1 MSGTFKKYV
10 SAGMVL
16 FFLLAGCEEDKI
28 IGTGEKKFEIVETN
42 IPEIININSNLK
54 VSIFTRLTHP
64 KDHAGI
70 AVVNLMLSDNSGNDI
85 KFEMFDDGSVEHPS
99 GDVIA
104 FDMVYSL
111 FLSGNSLGLIEGLYT
126 AQIEANSIEG
136 EIIQSSQQNVKALHN
151 KKPIIEAV
159 SFPDSIKIGM
169 LSTETSVAVSD
180 SNGINDV
187 RWIVLLGRDQE
198 GDQIQF
204 ADTVFNRRDDSSV
217 FIHLVDSSYA
227 AGKKGFY
234 FVDFIAEDLSGERSL
249 PFSKP
254 VFFQNTPP
262 FIWDADTPDTLIVQ
276 QQNSVDALITVRV
289 KDSQSLADVQEVYF
303 NSYKPDGNPSSG
315 NPFYMFDN
323 GLPFDPN
330 NSFAVGD
337 QFKLDGVYSLTIFL
351 SPGTSPGLYTF
362 RFFVKDRAE
371 QLTEGPVD
379 SIRVVQ

>member
-1 MSGTFKKYV
+1 
-10 SAGMVL
+10 
-16 FFLLAGCEEDKI
+16 
-28 IGTGEKKFEIVETN
+28 
-42 IPEIININSNLK
+42 
-54 VSIFTRLTHP
+54 
-64 KDHAGI
+64 
-70 AVVNLMLSDNSGNDI
+70 LMLSDNSGNDI

-204 ADTVFNRRDDSSV
+204 ADTVFNRRDNSSV

-234 FVDFIAEDLSGERSL
+234 FVDFIAEDLSGEQSL

-337 QFKLDGVYSLTIFL
+337 QFKSDGVYSLTIFL